1 MGQLESCPMI
11 KVDCPKCGSHNAY
24 YQHTE
29 YDKILRCLCGYH
41 KVIETT
47 LESFI
52 VERNDVGADVKLPR
66 RGTNIWMTLATLA
79 NAEGCNS
86 AELTQI
92 MVAAGHSFTVSDVSS
107 HLTILRSKGLVANIE
122 IRRGISG
129 GSTWRISESCKNLL
143 GI

>member
-1 MGQLESCPMI
+1 M
-11 KVDCPKCGSHNAY
+11 
-24 YQHTE
+24 
-29 YDKILRCLCGYH
+29 
-41 KVIETT
+41 
-47 LESFI
+47 ESFI

-107 HLTILRSKGLVANIE
+107 HLTILRSKGLVANID
-122 IRRGISG
+122 IRRGIAG
-129 GSTWRISESCKNLL
+129 GSTWQLTDICKTLL
-143 GI
+143 HI